1 MNNTATTAPK
11 RIRAKHPLEAE
22 EGPRQRLLAAAGR
35 LFYEEGVHVVG
46 IDRLIEEAGVA
57 KASLYTHFGNK
68 DGLIRAYLQEHL
80 DARRKH
86 VAQLLARYDS
96 PRKRLLGMFDDAKAA
111 LDGTAFRG
119 CKFVNASAEAGHDEC
134 IGPLTEEYRTWL
146 RSLFTDLAK
155 ASGARDPRSLGRQL
169 ALLYDGAAVAARL
182 DKDRAGAGAAARS
195 AAAALLDAATV
206 QAPLSDSTRK
216 PAPPKEAAVRTKAK
230 GPKPRHSNRG

>member
-1 MNNTATTAPK
+1 MSNTTATASK
-11 RIRAKHPLEAE
+11 RIRAKHPPEAE
-22 EGPRQRLLAAAGR
+22 EGPRRRLLAAAGK

-96 PRKRLLGMFDDAKAA
+96 PGKRLLGMFDDAKAA

-119 CKFVNASAEAGHDEC
+119 CTFVNASAEAGHDEC

-155 ASGARDPRSLGRQL
+155 ASGARNPKGLGRQL
-169 ALLYDGAAVAARL
+169 ALPTAGPAVAAL
-182 DKDRAGAGAAARS
+182 PERARGGAGAPPRS
-195 AAAALLDAATV
+195 PPEAWFDAPTP
-206 QAPLSDSTRK
+206 Q
-216 PAPPKEAAVRTKAK
+216 
-230 GPKPRHSNRG
+230 PRHPP